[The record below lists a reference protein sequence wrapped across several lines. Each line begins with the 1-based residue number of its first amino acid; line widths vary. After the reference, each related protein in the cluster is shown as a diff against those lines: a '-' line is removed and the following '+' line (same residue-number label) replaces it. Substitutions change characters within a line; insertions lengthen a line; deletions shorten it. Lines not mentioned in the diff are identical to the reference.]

1 MVNFSRGFREID
13 EVARFDQRAFK
24 AIQGIAKSV
33 NDIEADRADVFG
45 HLTELAH
52 RAFNSPGVHSR
63 RGRLD

>member
-1 MVNFSRGFREID
+1 
-13 EVARFDQRAFK
+13 
-24 AIQGIAKSV
+24 V